1 MELTQ
6 QVNMTGIMDSI
17 SKAVEKN
24 SLYLKKKKRT
34 FNYFTNLPTKLASI
48 IVLLKIWDRE
58 IGVIWNMLNAYFY

>member
-17 SKAVEKN
+17 SKAVEEN
-24 SLYLKKKKRT
+24 SLYLKKKKKRT

-58 IGVIWNMLNAYFY
+58 IGVI

>member
-17 SKAVEKN
+17 SKAVEEN
-24 SLYLKKKKRT
+24 SLYLKKKKERT
-34 FNYFTNLPTKLASI
+34 FSYFTNLPTKLASI

-58 IGVIWNMLNAYFY
+58 IGVI

>member
-17 SKAVEKN
+17 SKAVEEN
-24 SLYLKKKKRT
+24 SLYFKKMRT
-34 FNYFTNLPTKLASI
+34 FSYFTNLPSKLASI

-58 IGVIWNMLNAYFY
+58 IGVI

>member
-17 SKAVEKN
+17 SKAVEEN
-24 SLYLKKKKRT
+24 SLYLKKMRT
-34 FNYFTNLPTKLASI
+34 FSYFTNLPSKLASI

-58 IGVIWNMLNAYFY
+58 IGVI

>member
-17 SKAVEKN
+17 SKAVEEN

-48 IVLLKIWDRE
+48 IVLLKI
-58 IGVIWNMLNAYFY
+58 